1 MTVTFRGENG
11 YAKYHG
17 QKVASIE
24 VNTNEPYVEF
34 GLYGVAENGF
44 ELDTASAS
52 AGTLVRAENVFIL
65 SDFDEDVTVDFTTR
79 YRTMQ
84 VNFVISPNANAMYV
98 DTPVSVT
105 WGQPSP
111 CGDPPR
117 RLPCVELVH
126 GRRLHAGL

>member
-1 MTVTFRGENG
+1 M
-11 YAKYHG
+11 
-17 QKVASIE
+17 
-24 VNTNEPYVEF
+24 EF

-84 VNFVISPNANAMYV
+84 VNFVISR
-98 DTPVSVT
+98 TPT
-105 WGQPSP
+105 P
-111 CGDPPR
+111 CTSTHP
-117 RLPCVELVH
+117 
-126 GRRLHAGL
+126 